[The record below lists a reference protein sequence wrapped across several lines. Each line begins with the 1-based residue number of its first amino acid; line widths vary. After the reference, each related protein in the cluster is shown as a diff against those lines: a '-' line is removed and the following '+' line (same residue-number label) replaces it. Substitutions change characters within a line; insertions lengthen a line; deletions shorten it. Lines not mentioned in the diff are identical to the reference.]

1 MSLLGGIT
9 DLIFGKP
16 KAPKADIGEL
26 TKIMQLGDLYNN
38 PNINGLFGG
47 WKQELGPDGR
57 LTQTQTINP
66 EMQPGFDAFT
76 DRFNQGSEDE
86 GMQALKAARLESMM
100 GPRGSRAMPAPRAR
114 AEFERPPNRSQYTDE
129 EGNSIAPQDWWRTG
143 KGVSGLSGALLDAYR
158 KNRS

>member
-1 MSLLGGIT
+1 MLGGLT
-9 DLIFGKP
+9 DLLFGKA

-38 PNINGLFGG
+38 PNIQGLFGG
-47 WKQELGPDGR
+47 WEQQIGPDGR

-76 DRFNQGSEDE
+76 QRFNQGSEDE
-86 GMQALKAARLESMM
+86 GMQALKAARMEAMM
-100 GPRGSRAMPAPRAR
+100 GPRGTREMPERRQAP
-114 AEFERPPNRSQYTDE
+114 PPRDRQLNRSQYTDE

-143 KGVSGLSGALLDAYR
+143 KGMSGLSGALQDAYR